1 MRVNTNKRSRR
12 VRFIRP
18 WQTYS
23 VGNEITPSG
32 THRDWLV
39 SRGYCEP
46 VVEPGAEAGPDDQ
59 QTEFAVTPPVAE
71 TTATRSARH
80 EKRGRR
86 KQHAVRT

>member
-23 VGNEITPSG
+23 VGNEITPNG
-32 THRDWLV
+32 THRDWLIDH
-39 SRGYCEP
+39 GYCEP
-46 VVEPGAEAGPDDQ
+46 VEEPGPEPEPDAQTERDK
-59 QTEFAVTPPVAE
+59 QTEFAVAPSVAE

-80 EKRGRR
+80 EKRRRR
-86 KQHAVRT
+86 K